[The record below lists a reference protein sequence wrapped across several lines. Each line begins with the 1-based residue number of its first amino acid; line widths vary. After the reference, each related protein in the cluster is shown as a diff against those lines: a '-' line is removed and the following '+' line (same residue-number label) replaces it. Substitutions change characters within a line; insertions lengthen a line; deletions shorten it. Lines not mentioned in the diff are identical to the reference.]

1 MKQSLQLRLGQQ
13 LTMTPQLQQA
23 IRLLQLSTLD
33 LQQEIQE
40 ALDTNPLLEEDI
52 EFDDKPSQEQNDN
65 KEASSEN
72 SQIDELDTPVSQ
84 SEIESNEAL
93 NNENLSDDLAM
104 DVSWDDY
111 ISAAPVSVSNA
122 PAPENDTVYQGST
135 SESLQDYLMWQLRL
149 TPFSDTDEVIA
160 TAIVEAVDDSGYLT
174 QSSEEI
180 LEAVQLPEHQEQIE
194 LDEIEAVLKRI
205 QLFDP
210 VGIAARSLQECL
222 LIQLNQYD
230 QNTPW
235 LSETKG
241 VLSDHMELLGL
252 RDYRTIMKKAKLKE
266 PELKEVLTLIH
277 SLNPKPA
284 ESIIKEEPEYVV
296 PDVSVKKIKG
306 RWRVD
311 LNNDSMPKIRVNE
324 QYAALTRS
332 TKSSSDDGQFIRNHL
347 QEAKWFIKSLE
358 SRNDTLLKVA
368 NCIVEQQQAF
378 FEYGDEAMKPMVLND
393 VAEMVE
399 MHESTISRVTTQK
412 YMHTPRG
419 IYELKY
425 FFSSHVSTENGGEC
439 SSTAIRALIK
449 KLVAAENPAK
459 PLSDSKITDLL
470 AEQGIKVARRTIAKY
485 RESLSI
491 PPSNQR
497 KSLI

>member
-33 LQQEIQE
+33 LQQEVQE
-40 ALDTNPLLEEDI
+40 ALDSNPLLEEDSDFNT
-52 EFDDKPSQEQNDN
+52 ESDHDTENKNNSADN
-65 KEASSEN
+65 NNTEELEN
-72 SQIDELDTPVSQ
+72 TAHQT
-84 SEIESNEAL
+84 EIESVEAL
-93 NNENLSDDLAM
+93 NNDNISEDLAM

-111 ISAAPVSVSNA
+111 ISAAPVSVNNA
-122 PAPENDTVYQGST
+122 PLPENDTAYQGST

-149 TPFSDTDEVIA
+149 TPFSETDELIA
-160 TAIVEAVDDSGYLT
+160 TTIVEAVDDSGYLS
-174 QSSEEI
+174 QNSQEI
-180 LEAVQLPEHQEQIE
+180 LDAVQKPSGQEPIE
-194 LDEIEAVLKRI
+194 LDEVEAVLKRI

-210 VGIAARSLQECL
+210 IGIAARSLQECL

-230 QNTPW
+230 KNTAW
-235 LSETKG
+235 LAQTKD
-241 VLSDHMELLGL
+241 VIANHMELLGL
-252 RDYRTIMKKAKLKE
+252 RDYRTIIKKTKLKE
-266 PELKEVLTLIH
+266 DELKDVLALIH

-284 ESIIKEEPEYVV
+284 ESISREEPEYVI

-306 RWRVD
+306 RWRVE
-311 LNNDSMPKIRVNE
+311 LNNDSMPRIRVNE
-324 QYAALTRS
+324 QYAALTTS
-332 TKSSSDDGQFIRNHL
+332 LKSGSDTQFVRNHL

-419 IYELKY
+419 IFELKY

-497 KSLI
+497 KRLI